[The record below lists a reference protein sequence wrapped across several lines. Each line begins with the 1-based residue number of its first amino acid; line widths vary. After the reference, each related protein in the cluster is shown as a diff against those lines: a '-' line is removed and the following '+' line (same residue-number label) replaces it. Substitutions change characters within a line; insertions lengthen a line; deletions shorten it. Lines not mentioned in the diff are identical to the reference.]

1 MTDATP
7 AWLGLS
13 SVSGKAR
20 LGVAGRLPERRQHRR
35 APERIR
41 HGVVEMLRFRLL
53 MIAAAYED
61 GNDANSLRQDP
72 DTAFKLANGSLPV
85 RCQHLWDQIG
95 VLSYGGV
102 LAHRNPK

>member
-20 LGVAGRLPERRQHRR
+20 LGVAGRLPERRQDRR

-72 DTAFKLANGSLPV
+72 ACP
-85 RCQHLWDQIG
+85 
-95 VLSYGGV
+95 LSAPMGPNWRIELRRSSG
-102 LAHRNPK
+102 PP